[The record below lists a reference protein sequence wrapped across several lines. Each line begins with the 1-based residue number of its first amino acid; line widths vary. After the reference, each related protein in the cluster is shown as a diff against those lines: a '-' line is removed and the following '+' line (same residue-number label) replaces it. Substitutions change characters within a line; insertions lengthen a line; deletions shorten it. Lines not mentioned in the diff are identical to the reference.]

1 MKADIK
7 NLFNK
12 IIKYPIT
19 IWMLISLFTLCSV
32 MIGYSAYNGTA
43 DVKRVVSTQ
52 ASSSTRFSSNYME
65 SGELVVKNLR
75 TTADGDYICNVTVC
89 NYDQLDLASPARAL
103 ITYNF
108 TAELVKY
115 NLNSSQYE
123 RVTTVQM
130 KDATNAKTFYV
141 QKILDDNVDV
151 SDAVQNNLNIGSFS
165 YTYSGETLV
174 GEEIHKDSFDIC
186 FDSTEVA
193 KDVPDLFIRVT
204 ATPTAESVQLNGT
217 LPTLSCIISISKGRT
232 VETGWHGSLD
242 ESNTLNYDGYNLV
255 IEGAGKGTI
264 DVLWD
269 NREFTINP
277 AFVENN
283 SSKLTAITDASDTG
297 WKMLTLSVDSTD
309 QNRYLVQFYKKKT
322 NTDYTGDEFPSKYI
336 RCTNYVQNNAES
348 GGD

>member
-1 MKADIK
+1 MKANIK
-7 NLFNK
+7 NIVSK
-12 IIKYPIT
+12 ITKYPIT
-19 IWMLISLFTLCSV
+19 IWMLISVFTLCSV

-103 ITYNF
+103 ITYSF

-115 NLNSSQYE
+115 NLSTSQYE
-123 RVTTVQM
+123 KITAVQM
-130 KDATNAKTFYV
+130 KDETNPKTFYV
-141 QKILDDNVDV
+141 QKNLDDNEAATGA
-151 SDAVQNNLNIGSFS
+151 SQNNLNTGSFS
-165 YTYSGETLV
+165 YTYSDETLA
-174 GEEIHKDSFDIC
+174 GEETNKDSFDIC

-193 KDVPDLFIRVT
+193 KDVPDLFVRVT

-217 LPTLSCIISISKGRT
+217 LSTLSCVISISKGRT

-242 ESNTLNYDGYNLV
+242 ESNTSNYDGYNLV
-255 IEGAGKGTI
+255 IEGSGTGTI
-264 DVLWD
+264 DIQWD
-269 NREFTINP
+269 SYEFSINP
-277 AFVENN
+277 AFLQIN
-283 SSKLTAITDASDTG
+283 SAKLGTVTNMETDG
-297 WKMLTLSVDSTD
+297 WKTVTLTVNSTE

-322 NTDYTGDEFPSKYI
+322 NTDYTGNEFPSKYI
-336 RCTNYVQNNAES
+336 RCTNYVQTNVGA
-348 GGD
+348 GGT